1 MRIINKNIKCI
12 YVCGYKSFLHSECRD
27 LETSRSKK
35 KSNVDK
41 MIIASGPYT
50 IYLQVNHFIYLF
62 SSMIG
67 QFFQSSCASWS
78 TSLITHF

>member
-1 MRIINKNIKCI
+1 MYLCMWVQVIFAFRMQRF
-12 YVCGYKSFLHSECRD
+12 GDKS
-27 LETSRSKK
+27 KPK